1 VDYDTSPLEIV
12 ILLRPVDYDTAPLE
26 IVILLLPVDYDT
38 APLEIVIFLLGESA
52 SPKSSTG
59 SRRICFS

>member
-1 VDYDTSPLEIV
+1 MFS
-12 ILLRPVDYDTAPLE
+12 YDTAPLE

-38 APLEIVIFLLGESA
+38 APLEIVILLLPMDYDPAPLALVAGESA

-59 SRRICFS
+59 SRRISFS